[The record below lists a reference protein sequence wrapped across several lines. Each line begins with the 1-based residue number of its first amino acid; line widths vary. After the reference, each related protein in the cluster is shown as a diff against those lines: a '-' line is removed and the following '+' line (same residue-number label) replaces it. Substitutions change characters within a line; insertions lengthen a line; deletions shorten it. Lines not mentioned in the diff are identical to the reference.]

1 MWVDMA
7 IVSAFLVPSV
17 SGPGFEAGFQAASDA
32 LIRSEPD
39 VLLVFASG
47 WQTDGDQQ
55 WLAVDPAQRLKVDG
69 ELAEACIAGTRA
81 IGIESALAGQ
91 LVEAGVSDALRF
103 NRAGLPVVVA
113 ANNLGHDFN
122 ATERL
127 GGLAGAVAERLKRRV
142 AVIGI
147 GGLSANTD
155 GTDPLPAEDDQ
166 WNRTMLA
173 LISQGDIYQ
182 IRCEMR
188 EPATQARADSGF
200 KHFAWVLGALGG
212 VFTGATLHAYGGFG
226 TGGGA
231 VLEFEL

>member
-1 MWVDMA
+1 MWADMA
-7 IVSAFLVPSV
+7 VVSAFLVPSLLDPSFDAGVQAV
-17 SGPGFEAGFQAASDA
+17 SEA

-39 VLLVFASG
+39 VLLIFASG

-55 WLAVDPAQRLKVDG
+55 WLAVDPAQMLRIDD
-69 ELAEACIAGTRA
+69 ELTEACIAGTRA
-81 IGIESALAGQ
+81 IGIESALGGR
-91 LVEAGVSDALRF
+91 LVDAGVSDALRF
-103 NRAGLPVVVA
+103 NRAGLPIVLA
-113 ANNLGHDFN
+113 ANNVGHDFN

-147 GGLSANTD
+147 GGLSAKTD
-155 GTDPLPAEDDQ
+155 ANDPLPAEDDR
-166 WNRTMLA
+166 WNRTMLS
-173 LISQGDIYQ
+173 LITQGDIYQ

-188 EPATQARADSGF
+188 EAVAQARADSGF

-212 VFTGATLHAYGGFG
+212 VFTGATLHAYGVCG

-231 VLEFEL
+231 VLQFQL